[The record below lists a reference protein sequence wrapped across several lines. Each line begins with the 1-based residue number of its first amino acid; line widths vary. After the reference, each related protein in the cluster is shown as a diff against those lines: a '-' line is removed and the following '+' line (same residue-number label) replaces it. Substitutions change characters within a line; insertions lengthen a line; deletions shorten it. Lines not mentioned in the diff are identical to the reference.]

1 MKHFYFTGDD
11 TYIAQKIIGKGGNA
25 KVYMVSIFDLGCCD
39 DRQEN
44 MALKVTSV
52 IQQFT

>member
-1 MKHFYFTGDD
+1 M
-11 TYIAQKIIGKGGNA
+11 
-25 KVYMVSIFDLGCCD
+25 YMLSIFDLDFCD

-52 IQQFT
+52 IQQFTGIGKLTLIS